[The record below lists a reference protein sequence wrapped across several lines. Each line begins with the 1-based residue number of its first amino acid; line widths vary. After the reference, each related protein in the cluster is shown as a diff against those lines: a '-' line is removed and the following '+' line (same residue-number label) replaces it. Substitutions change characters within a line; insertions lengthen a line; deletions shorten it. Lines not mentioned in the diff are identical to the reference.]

1 MVWIFGGAAGLVFLW
16 LAAPTIRTLFRRNF
30 EPTRSNDAIVF
41 QAQQSSHP

>member
-1 MVWIFGGAAGLVFLW
+1 MVWIFGAAALVVFLW
-16 LAAPTIRTLFRRNF
+16 IAGPTVHTFLWRSF